1 MLTRSSQ
8 FARLAHNL
16 KIVWLATHRLVFWNP
31 SLFSYW
37 FLFVF
42 RSLMTEFEI
51 KGNLFLRTI
60 YFIIQTPLI
69 HAISHHTIH
78 CRRLFFLMQER
89 NCWLFGV
96 YAKSFLW
103 HVRHVNFFSMC
114 GTYIFLT
121 RTSRQILGT

>member
-16 KIVWLATHRLVFWNP
+16 KIVWLAAHRLAFWNP

-51 KGNLFLRTI
+51 KRNLFLRTI

-69 HAISHHTIH
+69 HAISHRTIH
-78 CRRLFFLMQER
+78 CRRLFFLMQDR
-89 NCWLFGV
+89 NCWFFWSV
-96 YAKSFLW
+96 CQVFFMA
-103 HVRHVNFFSMC
+103 RATRQFFSMC
-114 GTYIFLT
+114 GTYIFLA
-121 RTSRQILGT
+121 RMARQILGT